1 MKGLIKHSLVLA
13 AVLLTGCVSYSQHE
27 LPAVQ
32 TWPPTANA
40 PAQKP
45 TAYVRTIEARRRRA
59 DEALNQVN
67 SGPGYAAAGAPAL
80 LWEKAVADSFRQ
92 SNRFSRVSTDKV
104 DSDIY
109 AEATLHNNEQFNM
122 ASAIITG
129 VTFFIIPTTA
139 KNTFTLETVFKDK
152 DGKELGRVKKSESV
166 RTWMQL
172 VLIVGI
178 PFRADT
184 REVVEALTRSTLD
197 EAVQRKLL

>member
-32 TWPPTANA
+32 PWPPTANA

-45 TAYVRTIEARRRRA
+45 TAYVHTTAQ
-59 DEALNQVN
+59 NHVN
-67 SGPGYAAAGAPAL
+67 GGPGNAAVGAPVA

-92 SNRFSRVSTDKV
+92 SNRFSRVSTDKI

-109 AEATLHNNEQFNM
+109 VDATLHNNEQFSM
-122 ASAIITG
+122 ALTIISG
-129 VTFFIIPTTA
+129 VTFAIIPTTA

-166 RTWMQL
+166 RTWIQL
-172 VLIVGI
+172 LLIVGI
-178 PFRADT
+178 PFQADT

>member
-1 MKGLIKHSLVLA
+1 MTGLIKHGLVLA

-45 TAYVRTIEARRRRA
+45 TAYVRTT
-59 DEALNQVN
+59 ALNQVN
-67 SGPGYAAAGAPAL
+67 GGADVPTPGKPAA
-80 LWEKAVADSFRQ
+80 LWQQAVTDSFRQ
-92 SNRFSRVSTDKV
+92 SNRFSRVSADKV
-104 DSDIY
+104 ESDLY
-109 AEATLHNNEQFNM
+109 VDATLRNNEEYSPV
-122 ASAIITG
+122 SAFITG
-129 VTFFIIPTTA
+129 FTFFIIPTTA
-139 KNTFTLETVFKDK
+139 KNVFTLETVFKDK

-178 PFRADT
+178 PFQADA

-197 EAVQRKLL
+197 KAVQRKLL

>member
-1 MKGLIKHSLVLA
+1 VKGLIKHSLVLA

-27 LPAVQ
+27 LPPVH

-45 TAYVRTIEARRRRA
+45 TAYVRTT
-59 DEALNQVN
+59 ALNQVN
-67 SGPGYAAAGAPAL
+67 GGPGNAAGGKSAA
-80 LWEKAVADSFRQ
+80 LWEKAVADSYRE

-109 AEATLHNNEQFNM
+109 ADATLYNNEDYSPV
-122 ASAIITG
+122 SAFITG
-129 VTFFIIPTTA
+129 FTFFVIPTTA

-166 RTWMQL
+166 RTWMHL

-178 PFRADT
+178 PFQSDT
-184 REVVEALTRSTLD
+184 RELVEALTRSTLD

>member
-27 LPAVQ
+27 LPPVQ

-45 TAYVRTIEARRRRA
+45 SAYVRTTAQ
-59 DEALNQVN
+59 NHVN
-67 SGPGYAAAGAPAL
+67 GGPGNTAAGAPAA

-109 AEATLHNNEQFNM
+109 VDATLHNNEEYSPV
-122 ASAIITG
+122 SAFITG
-129 VTFFIIPTTA
+129 FTLFVIPTTA
-139 KNTFTLETVFKDK
+139 KNIFTLETVFKDK

-166 RTWMQL
+166 RTWAHL

-178 PFRADT
+178 PFQADT